1 MTSPW
6 AFIPQIHATDITQYL
21 ALGFS
26 NMCVIA
32 RIALPRSPIVASG
45 NTICTD
51 ILSVYQ
57 CVTQSLFKAWMC
69 VWIALG
75 PFPLCPLSLL
85 TVTVVIQSHGP
96 RLTLEVTARRLSK
109 ATAAILSVLLSLNTI
124 RQSAYL
130 CRIKL
135 LQCLAACG
143 LDFCFNTRS
152 VVIWAQATH
161 FNLENRFY
169 YNQIFFING
178 ERNCF
183 CLLLF
188 ISNTYYYF
196 PESFAVDFSSMY
208 LASSFHFTDLMVV
221 VTSCC

>member
-1 MTSPW
+1 
-6 AFIPQIHATDITQYL
+6 
-21 ALGFS
+21 
-26 NMCVIA
+26 
-32 RIALPRSPIVASG
+32 
-45 NTICTD
+45 
-51 ILSVYQ
+51 
-57 CVTQSLFKAWMC
+57 MC
-69 VWIALG
+69 VWIALV

-109 ATAAILSVLLSLNTI
+109 ATAAILSVALSLNTV

-135 LQCLAACG
+135 LQCLVACD
-143 LDFCFNTRS
+143 LDFCFNTLS
-152 VVIWAQATH
+152 VVIWVQATH
-161 FNLENRFY
+161 FNLENRFS

-178 ERNCF
+178 EQKCF
-183 CLLLF
+183 CLLF

-208 LASSFHFTDLMVV
+208 LASSFPFTDLLVV
-221 VTSCC
+221 VTCYG